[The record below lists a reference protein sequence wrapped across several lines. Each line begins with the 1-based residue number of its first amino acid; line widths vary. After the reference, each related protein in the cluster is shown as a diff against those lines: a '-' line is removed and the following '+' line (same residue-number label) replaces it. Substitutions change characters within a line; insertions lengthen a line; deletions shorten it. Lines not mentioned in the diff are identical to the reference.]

1 MQGACL
7 YVWGMRV
14 SCHSG
19 LMAVIVSLQIFVPE
33 ALNIQLAF
41 VFVTK
46 GQRVYEEKDIKKACK
61 ITGSS
66 ISVLVQGSFL

>member
-1 MQGACL
+1 
-7 YVWGMRV
+7 
-14 SCHSG
+14 
-19 LMAVIVSLQIFVPE
+19 MAVIVSLQIFVPE

>member
-1 MQGACL
+1 
-7 YVWGMRV
+7 
-14 SCHSG
+14 
-19 LMAVIVSLQIFVPE
+19 MAVIVSLQIFVPE

-41 VFVTK
+41 VCVTK